1 MLLWQMALRVPPR
14 FQDRIVP
21 LLYNRVL
28 STDFNGSEAR
38 LRLTQVI
45 KTNSLIPQNKEIIE
59 AGREDN
65 LLGKFGSE
73 RNEEKEMRSNN

>member
-1 MLLWQMALRVPPR
+1 M
-14 FQDRIVP
+14 
-21 LLYNRVL
+21 
-28 STDFNGSEAR
+28 DFNGSEAR

-65 LLGKFGSE
+65 LLRKFGSE
-73 RNEEKEMRSNN
+73 RNEEKEMRSNNQEAIYLRSSSVRD